1 MASAEPIAR
10 KHGRGA
16 HEASKGPRVDR
27 DTEERMSTAWNTTAT
42 WVRIGLAALA
52 AAHGAI
58 WWRAL
63 AWWPQ
68 LPEQIPIHFNAAGEP
83 DRWVERSA
91 AAWFFAPALMVA
103 LCLFIGGIARWID
116 RLATHT
122 PGMLNIPRKDLFL
135 RLSPAARCEVVL
147 PTRSLLVWVLVGVNL
162 LGLTIVEGMGR
173 VAVVGEATVSILPVV
188 AFVAFAGALC
198 FVSVRSTSRAVERLA
213 KVEGLE

>member
-1 MASAEPIAR
+1 
-10 KHGRGA
+10 
-16 HEASKGPRVDR
+16 
-27 DTEERMSTAWNTTAT
+27 
-42 WVRIGLAALA
+42 
-52 AAHGAI
+52 
-58 WWRAL
+58 
-63 AWWPQ
+63 
-68 LPEQIPIHFNAAGEP
+68 
-83 DRWVERSA
+83 
-91 AAWFFAPALMVA
+91 MVA
-103 LCLFIGGIARWID
+103 LSLFIGGIARWID

-188 AFVAFAGALC
+188 AFVAGALC

>member
-1 MASAEPIAR
+1 
-10 KHGRGA
+10 
-16 HEASKGPRVDR
+16 
-27 DTEERMSTAWNTTAT
+27 MSTAWNTTAT

-68 LPEQIPIHFNAAGEP
+68 LPEQIPVHFNAAGEP

-91 AAWFFAPALMVA
+91 AAWFFAPALI
-103 LCLFIGGIARWID
+103 IGGIARWID

-173 VAVVGEATVSILPVV
+173 VAVVGQATISILPVV

-213 KVEGLE
+213 AQEGIA